1 MSTQIIHLKR
11 QHFPSLQVGDFIYKS
26 GTPEVEGGFNVSST
40 TGIQQLGP
48 VTAVTDGSIVDGAS
62 DPLNPVT
69 TLTKAITVDVN
80 STVNLSNTDY
90 LFFSKDNTVN
100 RSSVVGYYG
109 SANFKNSSS
118 SRAELYSVGC
128 EISESSK

>member
-26 GTPEVEGGFNVSST
+26 GSTNVEGGFNVSET

-48 VTAVTDGSIVDGAS
+48 VTAIADGSIVDGAT

-69 TLTKAITVDVN
+69 TLTKAITIDVD
-80 STVNLSNTDY
+80 STVNLNNTDY
-90 LFFSKDNTVN
+90 LFFSKDNIVN

-109 SANFKNSSS
+109 SANFKNSSY

>member
-1 MSTQIIHLKR
+1 MATQVIHLKR
-11 QHFPSLQVGDFIYKS
+11 QHFPSLQVGDFVYKS
-26 GTPEVEGGFNVSST
+26 GTTSVEGGFNVSST
-40 TGIQQLGP
+40 SGIQQLGS
-48 VTAVTDGSIVDGAS
+48 VTAITDGSIVDGAT

-69 TLTKAITVDVN
+69 TLTKAITVDVS
-80 STVNLSNTDY
+80 STVTLTNTDY

-118 SRAELYSVGC
+118 SRAELYSVSC